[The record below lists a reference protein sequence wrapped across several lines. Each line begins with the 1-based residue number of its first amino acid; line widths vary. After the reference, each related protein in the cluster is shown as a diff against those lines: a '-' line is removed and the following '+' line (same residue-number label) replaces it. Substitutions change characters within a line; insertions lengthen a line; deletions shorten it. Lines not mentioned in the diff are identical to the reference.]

1 MTADPRGSLSP
12 LDDYPVHQT
21 AEPMRRVA
29 TSDRNFY
36 DRYYFNC
43 YPSDD
48 ADLFLVVGL
57 GQYPNLGVCDGFAVL
72 RRGNDHIVVRASK
85 ALGTDR
91 TDTAVGPLRV
101 EVLEGLQRLRVV
113 LEAGHP
119 ETADLSFDLTF
130 EGDVPATEEDP
141 QKLRQLERVVMD
153 TSRFVQS
160 GTWSGASPSTG
171 TAARSIRRSGGATA
185 TDRGVCGR
193 SARPNHPAARPPT
206 AHPDSSGSTR

>member
-48 ADLFLVVGL
+48 ADMFLVVGL

-91 TDTAVGPLRV
+91 TDTAVGRCAWRCSKVCNDCAWCSKRGIPRP
-101 EVLEGLQRLRVV
+101 RTC
-113 LEAGHP
+113 P
-119 ETADLSFDLTF
+119 SI
-130 EGDVPATEEDP
+130 
-141 QKLRQLERVVMD
+141 
-153 TSRFVQS
+153 
-160 GTWSGASPSTG
+160 SPSKATFPRRRK
-171 TAARSIRRSGGATA
+171 TRRSYGNSN
-185 TDRGVCGR
+185 V
-193 SARPNHPAARPPT
+193 S
-206 AHPDSSGSTR
+206 